1 MAEKSATVR
10 ARLEP
15 NLKKDTE
22 LILEQPGITT
32 TEAIRL
38 FFKQI
43 QLHRGLPFD
52 LKLPDEA
59 TRQALEDT
67 QSRQKLSSYSS
78 AQELFKDL
86 DI

>member
-15 NLKKDTE
+15 NLKEDAE

-43 QLHRGLPFD
+43 QLHRGLPYD
-52 LKLPDEA
+52 LKLPNEA
-59 TRQALEDT
+59 TRQALNDA
-67 QSRQKLSSYSS
+67 QSRQKLSCYSS
-78 AQELFKDL
+78 TQELFKDL